1 MKIKQLIFVCC
12 SLVLILTSCNNY
24 LDVKPKGKIIPKT
37 AEEYSTLLHYW
48 LDEIEKGVNSTI
60 VTMIGGS
67 PVEMPW
73 EEKAGTIL
81 WSYYAGMESGTALA
95 GILTGRINPSGKL
108 AETFPRVYEDTP
120 TGHNGQFGRDDM
132 VCYEEEIMV
141 GYRHYEKNDILP
153 M

>member
-1 MKIKQLIFVCC
+1 MITK
-12 SLVLILTSCNNY
+12 
-24 LDVKPKGKIIPKT
+24 
-37 AEEYSTLLHYW
+37 LLKVRP
-48 LDEIEKGVNSTI
+48 DTI
-60 VTMIGGS
+60 VTLIGGS

-132 VCYEEEIMV
+132 SVRRRNYGRISSLMRKMIFCRCSALDMDSLIQNL
-141 GYRHYEKNDILP
+141 RITICR
-153 M
+153 